1 MPPVPFLATAAGG
14 KEEPFLCRRRNSWS
28 SPPSFMYMARCHQKL
43 EQGRYGSNFPVGE
56 VTRIDAEDLPLLNS
70 SLNSQS
76 PTLKENHVEGK
87 NELN

>member
-1 MPPVPFLATAAGG
+1 
-14 KEEPFLCRRRNSWS
+14 
-28 SPPSFMYMARCHQKL
+28 MARCHQKL
-43 EQGRYGSNFPVGE
+43 EQGRVCRYGSNFPVGE